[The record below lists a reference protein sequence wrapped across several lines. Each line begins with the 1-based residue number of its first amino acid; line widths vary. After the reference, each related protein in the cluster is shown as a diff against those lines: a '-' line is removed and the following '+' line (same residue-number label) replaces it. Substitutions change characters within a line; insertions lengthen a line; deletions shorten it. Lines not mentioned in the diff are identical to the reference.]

1 MNVRAANP
9 LPASGRGLF
18 ERAPREDGP
27 ETLAQFEA
35 LLASLT
41 AGGAG
46 PRRREWIDT
55 EDGRKLRSS
64 ELVHLERIPAREA
77 VYGELERPLSDALR
91 QALEALGITR
101 FYSHQAQAIDLVRAG
116 KNVVI
121 ATGTA
126 SGKSLAY
133 HVPIL
138 ERLLRDPLAVAL
150 YLFPTKALAQDQL
163 RGLTRFAEGSP
174 LLRRA
179 LVAGTY
185 DGDTPGQT
193 RRKFREQAN
202 AILTNPDMLHQGI
215 LPYHSRWSRVL
226 SNLRYIVVDEVHTYR
241 GIFGSHVANV
251 LRRLRRVARHYGAD
265 PTFILSSATI
275 RNPGDLAEL
284 LVGDEVEV
292 VDEDGAPRGPKLFA
306 FWNPKHGEGDIR
318 RKGDAPGT
326 GRAST
331 SVEAE
336 RILVALMRRGAQSIV
351 FTKSRVSAELIF
363 RYARERLERDKDG
376 LAEKLSP
383 YRGGYLPEER
393 RAIER
398 RLFDGEL
405 RGVISTNAL
414 ELGIDVG
421 SLDAAVLVGF
431 PNTIAS
437 TWQQAGRAG
446 RSRSPALAVV
456 VAYDDPIDQ
465 YLMRHPEHFFAQSP
479 ESAVLDPENPYVLA
493 SHLACAAY
501 ELPLSADD
509 EALFGTRAPQIAA
522 LLEEDGSMKS
532 LDGLRYWSSADY
544 PAGKVSLRTI
554 SDDTFTILDQGR
566 ARDEG
571 ASRDAEGPPRDG
583 ASPENAVL
591 ATVDAI
597 SAPELVYPEAIYLH
611 EGDTY
616 FVRELDL
623 KQKIA
628 YVERRDVD
636 YYTQP
641 VLDTRLKLLE
651 SRETRRWNECEVGL
665 GTADVS
671 WQTVAFKKIRF
682 RSLDAIGYHPLELPR
697 LNLETVAL
705 WISPGEAVRN
715 AVKVQG
721 LNPAEGLSGLR
732 NLLITLLPL
741 HVMCDRPDL
750 GGILDS
756 GNLGQQAIFLY
767 DRYPGGLGYAER
779 GYAIVDE
786 LIGAARRMVEDCP
799 CEMGCPSCVG
809 LPILRPA
816 QQQDYDLH
824 GGWPIPSKAAT
835 IALLR
840 RMLGA

>member
-1 MNVRAANP
+1 MTP
-9 LPASGRGLF
+9 DSPGLF
-18 ERAPREDGP
+18 APATRADSP
-27 ETLAQFEA
+27 ETLAEFEA
-35 LLASLT
+35 LLAGIT
-41 AGGAG
+41 AGGRG
-46 PRRREWIDT
+46 PRKREWIDGP
-55 EDGRKLRSS
+55 DGRRIRPT
-64 ELVHLERIPAREA
+64 ELVHLERLPARPA
-77 VYGELERPLSDALR
+77 SYGDLESPLPDALR
-91 QALEALGITR
+91 QVLDAMGISR
-101 FYSHQAQAIDLVRAG
+101 LYSHQARAIDLARAN
-116 KNVVI
+116 KHVVI

-133 HVPIL
+133 HIPIL
-138 ERLLRDPLAVAL
+138 ERLLLEPAAVAL

-163 RGLTRFAEGSP
+163 RGLTRMADGSP
-174 LLRRA
+174 ALRRA

-193 RRKFREQAN
+193 RRRFREQAN

-215 LPYHSRWSRVL
+215 LPYHSRWSRVF
-226 SNLRYIVVDEVHTYR
+226 SSLRYVVVDEVHTYR

-251 LRRLRRVARHYGAD
+251 LRRLRRVARHYGSD
-265 PTFILSSATI
+265 PTFLLSSATI

-284 LVGDEVEV
+284 LVAGEVEV
-292 VDEDGAPRGPKLFA
+292 VNEDGAPRGPKLFA
-306 FWNPKHGEGDIR
+306 FWNPKHAEGEE
-318 RKGDAPGT
+318 A
-326 GRAST
+326 GRGST
-331 SVEAE
+331 SIEAE
-336 RILVALMRRGAQSIV
+336 RILVALMRRGVQSIV
-351 FTKSRVSAELIF
+351 FTKTRVSAELIY

-376 LAEKLSP
+376 LADRLSA

-398 RLFDGEL
+398 RLFEGEL

-421 SLDAAVLVGF
+421 SLDAALLVGF

-446 RSRSPALAVV
+446 RSQSPALALV

-465 YLMRHPEHFFAQSP
+465 YLMRHPEHFFSQTP
-479 ESAVLDPENPYVLA
+479 ENAVLDPENPYVLA

-501 ELPLSADD
+501 ELPLTAAD
-509 EALFGTRAPQIAA
+509 ESLFGSRAPRIAA
-522 LLEEDGSMKS
+522 LLEEEGTMKS

-554 SDDTFTILDQGR
+554 SDDTFTILDQGQ
-566 ARDEG
+566 A
-571 ASRDAEGPPRDG
+571 
-583 ASPENAVL
+583 NAVL

-628 YVERRDVD
+628 YVERREVD

-651 SRETRRWNECEVGL
+651 TRETRRWNECEIGL

-671 WQTVAFKKIRF
+671 WATVAMKKIRF
-682 RSLDAIGYHPLELPR
+682 RSLDAIGYHPLDLPR
-697 LNLETVAL
+697 QNLETVAL
-705 WISPGEAVRN
+705 WIRPEESVRAAVR
-715 AVKVQG
+715 VKG

-756 GNLGQQAIFLY
+756 GNLGAQAIFLY
-767 DRYPGGLGYAER
+767 DRYHGGLGYAER
-779 GYAIVDE
+779 GYTLVEE
-786 LIGAARRMVEDCP
+786 LMRAALHMVEECP

-824 GGWPIPSKAAT
+824 GGWPIPNKAAAE
-835 IALLR
+835 ALLR
-840 RMLGA
+840 RLLGG